1 MFVGWGGRPPK
12 CICVGDP
19 SRFSRGFLGK
29 NFIFYT
35 RNFALRDYP
44 RWVECPAGCWASFFE
59 SQVYP
64 KFREKLGWNYSVKS
78 LTSIQKTLKIT
89 VLDHLFTHFFN
100 LPRLFLAPPH
110 QLGHPTGGGF
120 CSSGWELAQGAVK
133 KHAGWL
139 AGWLPPTC

>member
-1 MFVGWGGRPPK
+1 MLCVIIPGGWSVQP
-12 CICVGDP
+12 D
-19 SRFSRGFLGK
+19 
-29 NFIFYT
+29 
-35 RNFALRDYP
+35 
-44 RWVECPAGCWASFFE
+44 AGQVFFE
-59 SQVYP
+59 SHVYP

-133 KHAGWL
+133 NML
-139 AGWLPPTC
+139 AGLLAAPPPPPAEEIPCSACCGGLGGCCLLAHVFI